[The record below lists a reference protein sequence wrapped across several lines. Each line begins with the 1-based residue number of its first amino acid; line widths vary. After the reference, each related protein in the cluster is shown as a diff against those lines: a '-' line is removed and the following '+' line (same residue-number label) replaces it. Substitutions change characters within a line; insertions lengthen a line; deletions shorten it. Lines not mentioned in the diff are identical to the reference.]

1 MGSITFLAQL
11 SRKEFRIDV
20 LLVANKTTK
29 HIHLLMTLRFCGRD
43 WKRQHT
49 RDEAVAVILPLGFLT
64 SSSISLFLWSNSGNS
79 CINTSMA
86 FNPPFSLTAEDLS
99 NNDLGI
105 VCPDKSS
112 MAAGKFSDARTLASK
127 KTHQDENRVCTTE
140 DKPWAMGVS
149 YCSTISLYLE
159 NRISWIQTRT
169 ATSIT
174 VTNSL
179 LKGKIYNTKQKDGLK
194 VKP

>member
-1 MGSITFLAQL
+1 MGPLTFLATL
-11 SRKEFRIDV
+11 SRKEFTIDV
-20 LLVANKTTK
+20 LLIVNKTTK
-29 HIHLLMTLRFCGRD
+29 HIHLSVTLRFCERN

-86 FNPPFSLTAEDLS
+86 FNPPFSLTAADLS
-99 NNDLGI
+99 NNDLGM

-127 KTHQDENRVCTTE
+127 KTHQDENRVCT
-140 DKPWAMGVS
+140 
-149 YCSTISLYLE
+149 
-159 NRISWIQTRT
+159 RQTKSNGR
-169 ATSIT
+169 
-174 VTNSL
+174 
-179 LKGKIYNTKQKDGLK
+179 
-194 VKP
+194 